1 MPAPPAPDPELEAL
15 GLKVFGPHQHRGQYP
30 EPHYRKDVSRL
41 WLENRIPSDQE
52 MEQRRSAPGVVSVEI
67 VDDILPVSRKPS
79 KCLVITQL
87 IDLWSQADERA
98 WKEEMAGKY
107 LVQGDIGKYKGSG
120 HGSAERGLPSRGRP
134 TIGEGCAHVMKMY
147 ASPDGAYFYADI
159 YVCERNP
166 ALLEHEFATRVL
178 DDGAGLKRVG
188 RQFVVSRASGEE
200 GLAGAMWL
208 SANGVYVAI
217 SNAGR
222 HPGDVVAKYL
232 EKHPSVLPD
241 GFEVDPAQWLEIEI
255 GYRFRWMDEA
265 LGMADV
271 HQACLFFSEQCHF
284 VLKRLPA
291 PIENKERKS
300 IDECRRDREI
310 ISTWWEANKSKLRW
324 NRKTKKFEVK
334 E

>member
-1 MPAPPAPDPELEAL
+1 M
-15 GLKVFGPHQHRGQYP
+15 FGPHEHKWKHP
-30 EPHYRKDVSRL
+30 EPHYKKEELWVDVGKDGPSEERIRKAREATAVIDVTVKKDKVHTPWDTDYETTFL
-41 WLENRIPSDQE
+41 
-52 MEQRRSAPGVVSVEI
+52 VVT
-67 VDDILPVSRKPS
+67 K
-79 KCLVITQL
+79 L

-232 EKHPSVLPD
+232 EKHPSILPD

-324 NRKTKKFEVK
+324 NGKTKKFEVK